1 MDRSQDSSSWQRIW
15 QLSWPIMLSNMTM
28 PLVGATD
35 VAMMGHLSDPALVGG
50 VALGSLLFNFFYMG
64 FGFLRMG
71 TTGFVA
77 QCYGSR
83 DTRGLQLIL
92 ARSLML
98 AAGLGGALILLA
110 PLLILAAVGIFSADQ
125 AVEAHMDSYVRWR
138 ILAAPA
144 ALANMVLLGWL
155 YGVQAMRLAMLQLVF
170 VNLANIGLNFWLVFG
185 LDTQIEGVALASAGA
200 QWLGLVLTVFLVRRH
215 LAARFG
221 LRFTLRLP
229 GLFGGAGWTGFLLVG
244 RDITVRTMLL
254 LLAEA
259 VLVHAAAAQGVAE
272 LGAMKIVLVLFSLIA
287 FGLDGFAHAGEALA
301 GSAIGQRDRR
311 MLNLVVWRSCWLA
324 AAAGLFMT
332 LIIVT
337 GAGWIIPLLTSQPLL
352 QEATH
357 QVWLW
362 AAVLP
367 LASFLAFQMDGI
379 FVGAALGREMRDAM
393 IASVLFFAGL
403 LWIIGMDSLD
413 GLLASFNL
421 YLVMRGLVLLGLLGR
436 VRALAG

>member
-1 MDRSQDSSSWQRIW
+1 
-15 QLSWPIMLSNMTM
+15 MLSNMTM
-28 PLVGATD
+28 PLVGASD

-64 FGFLRMG
+64 FGFLRMA

-77 QCYGSR
+77 QCYGR
-83 DTRGLQLIL
+83 ADADGLVLVL
-92 ARSLML
+92 ARSLIL

-110 PLLILAAVGIFSADQ
+110 PLVTLAAMGIFSADQ

-155 YGVQAMRLAMLQLVF
+155 YGVQAMRLAMVQLIF
-170 VNLANIGLNFWLVFG
+170 VNLVNIGLNFWLVFG
-185 LDTQIEGVALASAGA
+185 LDMQIEGVALASVGA
-200 QWLGLVLTVFLVRRH
+200 QWLGLALTVFLVRQH

-221 LRFTLRLP
+221 LRLRLP
-229 GLFGGAGWTGFLLVG
+229 GTGLFAAAGWTGFLLVG

-259 VLVHAAAAQGVAE
+259 VLIYAAAAQGIAE
-272 LGAMKIVLVLFSLIA
+272 LGAMKIILVLFSLIA

-301 GSAIGQRDRR
+301 GAAIGQRNKQI
-311 MLNLVVWRSCWLA
+311 LSLVIWRSCWLA
-324 AAAGLFMT
+324 AAAGGVMT
-332 LIIVT
+332 VIILT
-337 GAGWIIPLLTSQPLL
+337 GIGWILPLLTSQPLL
-352 QEATH
+352 QAATE

-362 AAVLP
+362 AALLP
-367 LASFLAFQMDGI
+367 LTSFLAFQMDGI
-379 FVGAALGREMRDAM
+379 FVGAALAREMRNAM
-393 IASVLFFAGL
+393 ILSVLFFAGL
-403 LWIIGMDSLD
+403 LWVIGLDSLD

-421 YLVMRGLVLLGLLGR
+421 YLLMRGLVLLGLLGR